1 MTFNTPD
8 LCDELGDAV
17 QVAEPVFRDF
27 GGARSFAGEVE
38 TLRVFEDNAL
48 VRALLETPG
57 RGRVLMV
64 DGGGSIR
71 TALVGGKLAALAAEN
86 DWTGIV
92 VYGAVRDLAELRAA
106 RVGIKALAPCP
117 RKSGKSGSG
126 EQGGQVGFAGVIVR
140 RGNFIWAD
148 EDGLLIAERAPGE
161 GARYLCPPW

>member
-27 GGARSFAGEVE
+27 GSARSFSGEVE

-48 VRALLETPG
+48 VRTLLETPG
-57 RGRVLMV
+57 RARVLVV

-86 DWTGIV
+86 GWTGIV
-92 VYGAVRDLAELRAA
+92 VYGAVRDLAELRS
-106 RVGIKALAPCP
+106 VSIGIKALAPCP
-117 RKSGKSGSG
+117 RKSGKTGSG
-126 EQGGQVGFAGVIVR
+126 ERGVQVGFAGVIMR

-148 EDGLLIAERAPGE
+148 EDGLVIAERAPG
-161 GARYLCPPW
+161 GSAR